1 MSGYPRTDLLVET
14 DWLAERL
21 GDPNLR
27 VIEMAQDGS
36 AFEQGHIP
44 GAALSP
50 TWQIKGSAN
59 PRLVA
64 PPDEAKAW
72 FESVGVGDGALV
84 VGYDRFNSRDAARL
98 WWVLTYY
105 GHADVRVLNGGWKKW
120 AAEGRPVEAGPSSV
134 SVGGA
139 AFTPKPPNRAV
150 ASDVESLRAAIGD
163 ERAVIWD
170 VRSLDEYTGANSRGN
185 ARVGRVPGARHL
197 EWTALVDEDGTF
209 KPREEIEEIARGL
222 GIAPEKRAH
231 VY

>member
-1 MSGYPRTDLLVET
+1 MSDYARTDLLVET
-14 DWLAERL
+14 DWLEAHL
-21 GDPNLR
+21 GDSNLR

-36 AFEQGHIP
+36 AFEVGHIP

-50 TWQIKGSAN
+50 TWQIKGSSN

-72 FESVGVGDGALV
+72 FESVGVGDDSLV

-105 GHADVRVLNGGWKKW
+105 GHADVRVLNGGWSKW
-120 AAEGRPVEAGPSSV
+120 AAEGRPTEAGPSSA
-134 SVGGA
+134 SGEGA
-139 AFTPKPPNRAV
+139 AFTPKPPNRAI

-163 ERAVIWD
+163 EGAVIWD
-170 VRSLDEYTGANSRGN
+170 VRSLDEHTGANSRGN
-185 ARVGRVPGARHL
+185 ARVGHVPGARHL
-197 EWTALVDEDGTF
+197 EWTALVAEDGTF

-222 GIAPEKRAH
+222 GITPETRAH

>member
-14 DWLAERL
+14 DWLEARL

-36 AFEQGHIP
+36 AFEAGHIP

-72 FESVGVGDGALV
+72 FESVGVGDDSLV

-120 AAEGRPVEAGPSSV
+120 AAEGRPVEAGPSSA
-134 SVGGA
+134 SVEGA
-139 AFTPKPPNRAV
+139 AFTPKNPNRAI

-163 ERAVIWD
+163 EGVVIWD
-170 VRSLDEYTGANSRGN
+170 VRSLDEHTGANSRGN

-197 EWTALVDEDGTF
+197 EWTALVAEDGTF

-222 GIAPEKRAH
+222 GITRETPVH

>member
-21 GDPNLR
+21 GDPALR
-27 VIEMAQDGS
+27 VIEMAQDGG
-36 AFEQGHIP
+36 AFESGHVP

-72 FESVGVGDGALV
+72 FESVGVGDDSFV

-98 WWVLTYY
+98 WWVLTHY
-105 GHADVRVLNGGWKKW
+105 GHANVRVLNGGWGKW
-120 AAEGRPVEAGPSSV
+120 AAEGRPVETGPSSV
-134 SVGGA
+134 PAGGA
-139 AFTPKPPNRAV
+139 SFTPKPPNRAV
-150 ASDVESLRAAIGD
+150 HADADSLRAAID
-163 ERAVIWD
+163 DPDAVIWD

-185 ARVGRVPGARHL
+185 ARVGHVPGARHL
-197 EWTALVDEDGTF
+197 EWTALVREDGTF

-222 GIAPEKRAH
+222 GIAPDKRVH

>member
-1 MSGYPRTDLLVET
+1 MSGYARTDLLVET
-14 DWLAERL
+14 DWLEARL

-36 AFEQGHIP
+36 AFEAGHIP

-72 FESVGVGDGALV
+72 FESVGVGDDSLV

-105 GHADVRVLNGGWKKW
+105 GHANVRVLNGGWKKW
-120 AAEGRPVEAGPSSV
+120 VGEGRPVESGLSSV
-134 SVGGA
+134 SVEGA
-139 AFTPKPPNRAV
+139 AFTPKTPNRAI

-163 ERAVIWD
+163 EGVVIWD
-170 VRSLDEYTGANSRGN
+170 VRSLDEHTGANSRGN
-185 ARVGRVPGARHL
+185 ARVGHVPGARHL
-197 EWTALVDEDGTF
+197 EWTALVAEDGTF
-209 KPREEIEEIARGL
+209 RPREEVAEIARGL
-222 GIAPEKRAH
+222 GITPETPVH

>member
-1 MSGYPRTDLLVET
+1 MSGYARTDLLVET
-14 DWLAERL
+14 DWLEAHL

-36 AFEQGHIP
+36 AFEAGHIP

-72 FESVGVGDGALV
+72 FESVGVGDGSLV

-105 GHADVRVLNGGWKKW
+105 GHADVRVLNGGWSKW
-120 AAEGRPVEAGPSSV
+120 AAEGRPTEAGPPSV
-134 SVGGA
+134 AGGGA

-163 ERAVIWD
+163 EGAVIWD
-170 VRSLDEYTGANSRGN
+170 VRSLDEHTGANSRGN

-197 EWTALVDEDGTF
+197 EWTALVAEDGTF

-222 GIAPEKRAH
+222 GITPETRAH